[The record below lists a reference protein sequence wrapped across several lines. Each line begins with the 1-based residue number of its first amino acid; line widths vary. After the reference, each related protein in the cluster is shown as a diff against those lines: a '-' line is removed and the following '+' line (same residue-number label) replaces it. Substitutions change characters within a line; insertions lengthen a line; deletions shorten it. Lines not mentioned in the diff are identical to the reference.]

1 MFEDREVLRRLSEAC
16 YSTKLGN
23 KVSASPASYG
33 YILLLSLARV
43 IMPRGQKSKLHAQ
56 EKQLQT
62 QSEAQACGNDQAT
75 AEEKTKA
82 ARESS
87 AASQS
92 QPRAKFSSTP
102 KANQKATYAKLIL
115 SSSSSESDESSYEDY
130 EPSMQ
135 KERPFLHQDLIAR
148 RVAILLQYLL
158 HNYNL
163 KQLTTKEEML
173 KVITKKYEKDFP
185 EILRK
190 ASEKL
195 EDAFAVEVREVNS
208 SQPSYNLISKLKLP
222 NNGRIRAGKGLP
234 KTGFL
239 MSVLGIIFIQGNCAS
254 EEDMWEILK
263 KKQIYPGKKHRIF
276 GEPKKLMT
284 QYLVKLKYLE
294 YRQVADSDPPRYEF
308 LWGPQAHAE
317 TSKMKVLEY
326 LAKIN
331 KTKPSAISALYQEA
345 LKDEQERA
353 EARDEDNTDTTDQS
367 TEGSPEKS
375 PAASTIPVDA

>member
-1 MFEDREVLRRLSEAC
+1 
-16 YSTKLGN
+16 
-23 KVSASPASYG
+23 
-33 YILLLSLARV
+33 
-43 IMPRGQKSKLHAQ
+43 MPHGHKSKPNARKKRHQARRKTRAHDDAQ
-56 EKQLQT
+56 KTAEGI
-62 QSEAQACGNDQAT
+62 SGT
-75 AEEKTKA
+75 AEEASPT
-82 ARESS
+82 
-87 AASQS
+87 SQS
-92 QPRAKFSSTP
+92 HLGAEASSP
-102 KANQKATYAKLIL
+102 PEALQKESPTTTLLL
-115 SSSSSESDESSYEDY
+115 SSSSSESDESSYEESDPRMKKEY
-130 EPSMQ
+130 PSN
-135 KERPFLHQDLIAR
+135 PSPTTTPLHQDLIGR
-148 RVAILLQYLL
+148 KVAILLQYLL

-173 KVITKKYEKDFP
+173 RVITKKYENDFP

-239 MSVLGIIFIQGNCAS
+239 MSVLGIIYFLGNCVS
-254 EEDMWEILK
+254 EEDMWKILK
-263 KKQIYPGKKHRIF
+263 EKRIYPGKKHRIF

-294 YRQVADSDPPRYEF
+294 YRQVAESDPPRYEF

-317 TSKMKVLEY
+317 ISKIKVLEY
-326 LAKIN
+326 MAKIN
-331 KTKPSAISALYQEA
+331 KTTPSAISTLYQEA

-353 EARDEDNTDTTDQS
+353 EARVEHNTNTTDKS
-367 TEGSPEKS
+367 TKGSPEKS
-375 PAASTIPVDA
+375 PAASTTPVDT

>member
-1 MFEDREVLRRLSEAC
+1 
-16 YSTKLGN
+16 
-23 KVSASPASYG
+23 
-33 YILLLSLARV
+33 
-43 IMPRGQKSKLHAQ
+43 MPRGQKSKLHARGKRHQARGETQASEGAQ
-56 EKQLQT
+56 ET
-62 QSEAQACGNDQAT
+62 ARET
-75 AEEKTKA
+75 AEEA
-82 ARESS
+82 SERAEESS
-87 AASQS
+87 AAFQSQS
-92 QPRAKFSSTP
+92 GAESSSPP
-102 KANQKATYAKLIL
+102 KAPQKATPTATLFL

-135 KERPFLHQDLIAR
+135 KERPYEAGPATTTLHQDLIAR
-148 RVAILLQYLL
+148 RVAIVLQYLL

-276 GEPKKLMT
+276 GEPRKLMT

-367 TEGSPEKS
+367 TEDSPEKS
-375 PAASTIPVDA
+375 PAASTTPVDA

>member
-1 MFEDREVLRRLSEAC
+1 M
-16 YSTKLGN
+16 
-23 KVSASPASYG
+23 KVFAPLASFHHFVYFT
-33 YILLLSLARV
+33 LTRV
-43 IMPRGQKSKLHAQ
+43 IMPRGQKSKLHARGKRHQARGETQAYEDAQ
-56 EKQLQT
+56 E
-62 QSEAQACGNDQAT
+62 T
-75 AEEKTKA
+75 AEETSETA
-82 ARESS
+82 EESS

-92 QPRAKFSSTP
+92 QSGAESSSPP
-102 KANQKATYAKLIL
+102 KAPQKATRIATIIL

-130 EPSMQ
+130 EPGMQ
-135 KERPFLHQDLIAR
+135 KEHPYEAGPTTTTLHQDLIAR
-148 RVAILLQYLL
+148 RVAIVLQYLL

-190 ASEKL
+190 ASE
-195 EDAFAVEVREVNS
+195 S
-208 SQPSYNLISKLKLP
+208 SRMPLHKLKLP

>member
-1 MFEDREVLRRLSEAC
+1 
-16 YSTKLGN
+16 
-23 KVSASPASYG
+23 
-33 YILLLSLARV
+33 
-43 IMPRGQKSKLHAQ
+43 MPRGQKSKLHAR
-56 EKQLQT
+56 EKRHQARG
-62 QSEAQACGNDQAT
+62 EARAYEDARRT
-75 AEEKTKA
+75 AEETSEKA
-82 ARESS
+82 EEFS
-87 AASQS
+87 ATSQS
-92 QPRAKFSSTP
+92 QPGAESSSP
-102 KANQKATYAKLIL
+102 LKEPQKATPTATLTL
-115 SSSSSESDESSYEDY
+115 SSSSSESDGSSDEES

-135 KERPFLHQDLIAR
+135 KECPFEAIPTTVIRHQDMIAR
-148 RVAILLQYLL
+148 RAVILLQQLL

-173 KVITKKYEKDFP
+173 NLITKKYEDDFP

-254 EEDMWEILK
+254 EEDIWKILK
-263 KKQIYPGKKHRIF
+263 KKHIYPGKKHRIF
-276 GEPKKLMT
+276 GEPRKLMT

-294 YRQVADSDPPRYEF
+294 YRQVANSDPPCYEF

-331 KTKPSAISALYQEA
+331 KTTPSAIATLYEEA
-345 LKDEQERA
+345 LKDEKERA
-353 EARDEDNTDTTDQS
+353 EARDEDHTDTTEQS

-375 PAASTIPVDA
+375 PAASTTPVDT

>member
-1 MFEDREVLRRLSEAC
+1 M
-16 YSTKLGN
+16 
-23 KVSASPASYG
+23 
-33 YILLLSLARV
+33 
-43 IMPRGQKSKLHAQ
+43 
-56 EKQLQT
+56 
-62 QSEAQACGNDQAT
+62 
-75 AEEKTKA
+75 A

-92 QPRAKFSSTP
+92 QPKAKSSSPP
-102 KANQKATYAKLIL
+102 KANQNATLSAKLIL
-115 SSSSSESDESSYEDY
+115 SSSSSESDEGSYKESD
-130 EPSMQ
+130 PSIQ
-135 KERPFLHQDLIAR
+135 KKYPSTSALHQDLIASS
-148 RVAILLQYLL
+148 VVILLQYLL

-173 KVITKKYEKDFP
+173 RVITKKHENDFP

-190 ASEKL
+190 ASVKL

-239 MSVLGIIFIQGNCAS
+239 MSVLGIIFIHGNCAS
-254 EEDMWEILK
+254 EEDVWKILK
-263 KKQIYPGKKHRIF
+263 KQQIYPGKKHRIF
-276 GEPKKLMT
+276 GEPRKLMT

-294 YRQVADSDPPRYEF
+294 YRQVAKSDPPRYEF

-331 KTKPSAISALYQEA
+331 KTTPSTFSILYQEA

-353 EARDEDNTDTTDQS
+353 KARDEDNTDTADQS

-375 PAASTIPVDA
+375 PAASTTPVDT

>member
-1 MFEDREVLRRLSEAC
+1 
-16 YSTKLGN
+16 
-23 KVSASPASYG
+23 
-33 YILLLSLARV
+33 
-43 IMPRGQKSKLHAQ
+43 MPRGQKSKTHARQKRHRARGETRAYEDAQ
-56 EKQLQT
+56 ET
-62 QSEAQACGNDQAT
+62 ADETSET
-75 AEEKTKA
+75 AEEY
-82 ARESS
+82 S

-92 QPRAKFSSTP
+92 QPGPESSSP
-102 KANQKATYAKLIL
+102 PEEPQKATPTATLIL
-115 SSSSSESDESSYEDY
+115 SSSSSESDESSDEES

-135 KERPFLHQDLIAR
+135 KEYPYEANLTTTVLHQDMIAR
-148 RVAILLQYLL
+148 RSVILLQHLL
-158 HNYNL
+158 YNYNL

-173 KVITKKYEKDFP
+173 KVITKKYEDDFP

-254 EEDMWEILK
+254 EEEIWKILK
-263 KKQIYPGKKHRIF
+263 KKKIYPGKKHRIF
-276 GEPKKLMT
+276 GEPRKLMT

-294 YRQVADSDPPRYEF
+294 YRQVANSDPPCYEF

-317 TSKMKVLEY
+317 TSKMKILEY

-331 KTKPSAISALYQEA
+331 KTTPSAISTLYQEA

-353 EARDEDNTDTTDQS
+353 KARDEDNTDTTDQS

-375 PAASTIPVDA
+375 PAASSTPVDT

>member
-1 MFEDREVLRRLSEAC
+1 
-16 YSTKLGN
+16 
-23 KVSASPASYG
+23 
-33 YILLLSLARV
+33 
-43 IMPRGQKSKLHAQ
+43 MPRGHKSKLRAQ

-62 QSEAQACGNDQAT
+62 QGEAKACRDGQAT
-75 AEEKTKA
+75 AKEVPKA
-82 ARESS
+82 ERDSS

-92 QPRAKFSSTP
+92 QPKAESSSTP
-102 KANQKATYAKLIL
+102 KASQKATPSAKLIL
-115 SSSSSESDESSYEDY
+115 SSSSSKSDESSHDEN
-130 EPSMQ
+130 EPGMP
-135 KERPFLHQDLIAR
+135 KEHPFLHQDMIAR
-148 RVAILLQYLL
+148 RAMVLLQHLL

-173 KVITKKYEKDFP
+173 KVITKKYEDDFP

-222 NNGRIRAGKGLP
+222 NNGRIRAGRGLP
-234 KTGFL
+234 KTSFL

-254 EEDMWEILK
+254 EEEIWKILK
-263 KKQIYPGKKHRIF
+263 KKRIYPGKKHRIF
-276 GEPKKLMT
+276 GEPRKLMT
-284 QYLVKLKYLE
+284 HYLVKLKYLE
-294 YRQVADSDPPRYEF
+294 YRQVANSDPPSYEF

-331 KTKPSAISALYQEA
+331 KTTPRAISILYEEA
-345 LKDEQERA
+345 LKDQQKRA

-375 PAASTIPVDA
+375 PAASPTPVDT

>member
-1 MFEDREVLRRLSEAC
+1 
-16 YSTKLGN
+16 
-23 KVSASPASYG
+23 
-33 YILLLSLARV
+33 
-43 IMPRGQKSKLHAQ
+43 MPHDQKSKLHSRENSYQAGGG
-56 EKQLQT
+56 
-62 QSEAQACGNDQAT
+62 AQAYGD
-75 AEEKTKA
+75 AEEIAEA
-82 ARESS
+82 AAEAAEESS
-87 AASQS
+87 AKSQS
-92 QPRAKFSSTP
+92 QPGAEYSRNHRAPP
-102 KANQKATYAKLIL
+102 KAKPSAKLIL
-115 SSSSSESDESSYEDY
+115 SSSSSESDESSHEES
-130 EPSMQ
+130 EPSVQ
-135 KERPFLHQDLIAR
+135 KDRPFLHQDLIER

-195 EDAFAVEVREVNS
+195 EDAFAVEVREVSS
-208 SQPSYNLISKLKLP
+208 SQPSYDLISKLKLP

-239 MSVLGIIFIQGNCAS
+239 MSILGIIFIQGNSAS
-254 EEDMWEILK
+254 EEDIWKILK
-263 KKQIYPGKKHRIF
+263 KKRIYPGKKHRVF
-276 GEPKKLMT
+276 GEPRKLMT

-294 YRQVADSDPPRYEF
+294 YRQVAHSDPPRYEF

-331 KTKPSAISALYQEA
+331 KTTPHAISALYQEA
-345 LKDEQERA
+345 LKDEKERA
-353 EARDEDNTDTTDQS
+353 EVRDEDNTDTTDQS

-375 PAASTIPVDA
+375 PTASTTPVDT

>member
-1 MFEDREVLRRLSEAC
+1 
-16 YSTKLGN
+16 
-23 KVSASPASYG
+23 
-33 YILLLSLARV
+33 
-43 IMPRGQKSKLHAQ
+43 MPRGQKSKLHAREKRHQARCETRAYEDAQ
-56 EKQLQT
+56 EAAEET
-62 QSEAQACGNDQAT
+62 SET
-75 AEEKTKA
+75 AEEF
-82 ARESS
+82 S

-92 QPRAKFSSTP
+92 QPVAESSSP
-102 KANQKATYAKLIL
+102 LKEPQKATSTSTLIL
-115 SSSSSESDESSYEDY
+115 SSSSSESDESSCEES
-130 EPSMQ
+130 EPRMQ
-135 KERPFLHQDLIAR
+135 KGCPFEPIPTTTILHQDMIAR
-148 RVAILLQYLL
+148 RAMVLLQHLL

-173 KVITKKYEKDFP
+173 KVITKKYEDDFP

-222 NNGRIRAGKGLP
+222 NNGRIRAGRGLP
-234 KTGFL
+234 KTSFL

-254 EEDMWEILK
+254 EEEIWKILK
-263 KKQIYPGKKHRIF
+263 KKRIYPGKKHRIF
-276 GEPKKLMT
+276 GEPRKLMT
-284 QYLVKLKYLE
+284 HYLVKLKYLE
-294 YRQVADSDPPRYEF
+294 YRQVANSDPPSYEF

-317 TSKMKVLEY
+317 TSKMKILEY

-331 KTKPSAISALYQEA
+331 KTTPRAISILYEEA
-345 LKDEQERA
+345 LKDQQKQA

-375 PAASTIPVDA
+375 PPASPTPVDT

>member
-1 MFEDREVLRRLSEAC
+1 
-16 YSTKLGN
+16 
-23 KVSASPASYG
+23 
-33 YILLLSLARV
+33 
-43 IMPRGQKSKLHAQ
+43 MPRGQKSKIHAREKHHQARGETQAYGNAQ
-56 EKQLQT
+56 E
-62 QSEAQACGNDQAT
+62 T
-75 AEEKTKA
+75 AENISETA
-82 ARESS
+82 EESS
-87 AASQS
+87 AACQS
-92 QPRAKFSSTP
+92 KSKAKSSSLP
-102 KANQKATYAKLIL
+102 KAPQKATPTPTVIL
-115 SSSSSESDESSYEDY
+115 SSSSSESDENSHEEN
-130 EPSMQ
+130 EPSVQ
-135 KERPFLHQDLIAR
+135 NECPFLHRDLIANR
-148 RVAILLQYLL
+148 AVILLKSLL

-173 KVITKKYEKDFP
+173 KVITKRYENDFP

-190 ASEKL
+190 AAEKL

-239 MSVLGIIFIQGNCAS
+239 MSILGIILIQGNCAS
-254 EEDMWEILK
+254 EEEIWKILRK
-263 KKQIYPGKKHRIF
+263 KKIYPGKKHRIF
-276 GEPKKLMT
+276 GEPRKLMT

-317 TSKMKVLEY
+317 TSKMKVIEY

-331 KTKPSAISALYQEA
+331 KTTPSAISPLYQEA

-353 EARDEDNTDTTDQS
+353 EARDE
-367 TEGSPEKS
+367 
-375 PAASTIPVDA
+375 

>member
-1 MFEDREVLRRLSEAC
+1 MLRS
-16 YSTKLGN
+16 
-23 KVSASPASYG
+23 
-33 YILLLSLARV
+33 
-43 IMPRGQKSKLHAQ
+43 QKSKPHAQ
-56 EKQLQT
+56 EKHLQN
-62 QSEAQACGNDQAT
+62 QGEAQACRDDQAT
-75 AEEKTKA
+75 AGETPKA

-87 AASQS
+87 ATSQS
-92 QPRAKFSSTP
+92 QPKAKSSSTP
-102 KANQKATYAKLIL
+102 KASQKAKPSAKLIL
-115 SSSSSESDESSYEDY
+115 SSSSSESDESSHEES
-130 EPSMQ
+130 EPSVQ
-135 KERPFLHQDLIAR
+135 KDRPFLHQDLIAR

-195 EDAFAVEVREVNS
+195 EDAFAVEVREVSS
-208 SQPSYNLISKLKLP
+208 SQPSYDLISKLKLP

-239 MSVLGIIFIQGNCAS
+239 MSILGIIFIQGNSAS
-254 EEDMWEILK
+254 EEDIWKILK

-276 GEPKKLMT
+276 GEPRKLMT

-294 YRQVADSDPPRYEF
+294 YRQVAHSDPPRYEF

-331 KTKPSAISALYQEA
+331 KTTPHAISALYQEA
-345 LKDEQERA
+345 LKDEKERA
-353 EARDEDNTDTTDQS
+353 EVRDEDNTDTTDQS

-375 PAASTIPVDA
+375 PTASTTPVDT

>member
-1 MFEDREVLRRLSEAC
+1 
-16 YSTKLGN
+16 
-23 KVSASPASYG
+23 
-33 YILLLSLARV
+33 
-43 IMPRGQKSKLHAQ
+43 MPRGQKSKLHAW
-56 EKQLQT
+56 EKHHQARG
-62 QSEAQACGNDQAT
+62 EAQAYGGAWET
-75 AEEKTKA
+75 TEETPEAEG
-82 ARESS
+82 ESS
-87 AASQS
+87 AAYHS
-92 QPRAKFSSTP
+92 QPGAESSSTP
-102 KANQKATYAKLIL
+102 KAGTQKATPSASTPL
-115 SSSSSESDESSYEDY
+115 SISSSESDESSSEESDKYE
-130 EPSMQ
+130 
-135 KERPFLHQDLIAR
+135 ERECPFEDKPCTIVLHRDLIAR
-148 RVAILLQYLL
+148 KVVLLLQYLL

-195 EDAFAVEVREVNS
+195 DEIFAVEVREVNS
-208 SQPSYNLISKLKLP
+208 SEPSYNLISKLKLP

-239 MSVLGIIFIQGNCAS
+239 MSVLGIIYIRGNCAS
-254 EEDMWEILK
+254 EEDIWEILK

-276 GEPKKLMT
+276 GEPRKLMT

-317 TSKMKVLEY
+317 ISKMKVLEF

-331 KTKPSAISALYQEA
+331 KTTPSAISALYEEA
-345 LKDEQERA
+345 VKEEQEGA
-353 EARDEDNTDTTDQS
+353 EARDEDDSDATDKAGKD
-367 TEGSPEKS
+367 SPVKS
-375 PAASTIPVDA
+375 PANSTIPDDS